1 MMGRWSIGE
10 VAERVGVATSTI
22 RYYEE
27 VGLLPEAARL
37 NGRRR
42 YDSTILDKLNV
53 IRLAQQ
59 AGFTIA
65 EIKMLLHDFPVG
77 TPPSERWEVMANR
90 KLVEIDEQIKTMGR
104 MKAMLFHTLTC
115 QCGSLE
121 ECGRG
126 IDD

>member
-1 MMGRWSIGE
+1 
-10 VAERVGVATSTI
+10 
-22 RYYEE
+22 
-27 VGLLPEAARL
+27 
-37 NGRRR
+37 
-42 YDSTILDKLNV
+42 
-53 IRLAQQ
+53 
-59 AGFTIA
+59 
-65 EIKMLLHDFPVG
+65 MLLHDCPVG

-90 KLVEIDEQIKTMGR
+90 KLVEIDEQIKTMER